1 MEDKG
6 RDTMKKKL
14 VSACF
19 AGIHCRYDGKHNR
32 VEQIQE
38 LIKRGEAVPVCPEQ
52 LGGLSTPRKPAEIVG
67 GDGHDVLD
75 GKAKVVTVDGEDVT
89 EAFVRGAYEAL
100 RVAQMLGVE
109 EAVLKEKSPS
119 CGNCIIYDGTF
130 QGVKKA
136 GQGVTAALLKRHGI
150 KVVSEEEWKQES

>member
-1 MEDKG
+1 
-6 RDTMKKKL
+6 
-14 VSACF
+14 
-19 AGIHCRYDGKHNR
+19 
-32 VEQIQE
+32 
-38 LIKRGEAVPVCPEQ
+38 
-52 LGGLSTPRKPAEIVG
+52 
-67 GDGHDVLD
+67 
-75 GKAKVVTVDGEDVT
+75 
-89 EAFVRGAYEAL
+89 
-100 RVAQMLGVE
+100 MLGVE